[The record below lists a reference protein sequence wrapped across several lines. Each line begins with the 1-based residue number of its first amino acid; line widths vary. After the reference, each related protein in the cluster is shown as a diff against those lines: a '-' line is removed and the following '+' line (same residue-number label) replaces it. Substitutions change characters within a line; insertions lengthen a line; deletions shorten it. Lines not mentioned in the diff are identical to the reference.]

1 MKQLVGIVLIHQ
13 PVDIVW
19 EKWTN
24 PNDIRLWNI
33 PFENWRC
40 HTIINEVNPF
50 GIFEFRKE
58 TTDGNTG
65 YEFKGRYREV
75 IKYEL
80 IEYILKDGRKGAI
93 EFQLIDQNT
102 ILRERFEPE
111 LQTPLN
117 VQETFCQNV
126 LERFKKYA
134 EGFQS

>member
-1 MKQLVGIVLIHQ
+1 
-13 PVDIVW
+13 
-19 EKWTN
+19 
-24 PNDIRLWNI
+24 
-33 PFENWRC
+33 
-40 HTIINEVNPF
+40 
-50 GIFEFRKE
+50 
-58 TTDGNTG
+58 
-65 YEFKGRYREV
+65 
-75 IKYEL
+75 
-80 IEYILKDGRKGAI
+80 LKDGRKGAI